1 MSTIQKIKEKKEN
14 TVNPEKSGKNKDT
27 NNWSGFFTSLLTNLI
42 NLVILVILGGNLI
55 FCVRNMGIEK
65 YLPTNLQVKPYNV
78 QNESSLFNSFPYKKV
93 LNPQSYEE
101 NIQNWFAETLQYSWS
116 FNRGM
121 FQELFQG
128 IKQMTEIQ
136 YPNMENVKRRL
147 QMEKI
152 TKLVVDSLL
161 FVFSPIILIFL
172 SILAGTIG
180 FFTSIFGG
188 YKNTK
193 GIIHNIFGL
202 TGGYFMS
209 FIVSFLQS
217 IWAFGLIAFKPF
229 TINIEHVFNTVKEFR
244 GLILFLSVV
253 FILSS
258 AMNNLS
264 QGINIGLIIGLIVLF
279 GGTII
284 AKIM

>member
-14 TVNPEKSGKNKDT
+14 TANPEKQKKDT
-27 NNWSGFFTSLLTNLI
+27 NNWSGFFSSLLTNFI
-42 NLVILVILGGNLI
+42 NLIILVILGGNLI
-55 FCVRNMGIEK
+55 FCIRNMGIEK

-78 QNESSLFNSFPYKKV
+78 QNEPSLFNSFPYKKV

-101 NIQNWFAETLQYSWS
+101 KIQNWFADTLQYSWS

-121 FQELFQG
+121 FQEIFQG
-128 IKQMTEIQ
+128 IKQMTDIQ

-147 QMEKI
+147 QMENL

-161 FVFSPIILIFL
+161 FVFSPIILLFL
-172 SILAGTIG
+172 SILAGFIG

-188 YKNTK
+188 YRNTK

-209 FIVSFLQS
+209 FVVSFLQS
-217 IWAFGLIAFKPF
+217 IWAFGLIALKPF
-229 TINIEHVFNTVKEFR
+229 TINIEHVFKTIKEFR

-264 QGINIGLIIGLIVLF
+264 QGINIGLIVGLIILF
-279 GGTII
+279 AGTII
-284 AKIM
+284 STII